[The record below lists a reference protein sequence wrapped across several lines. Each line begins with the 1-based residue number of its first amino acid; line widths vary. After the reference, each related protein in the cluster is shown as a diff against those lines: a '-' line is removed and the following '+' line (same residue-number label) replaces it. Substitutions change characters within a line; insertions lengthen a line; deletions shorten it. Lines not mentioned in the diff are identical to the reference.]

1 MEPFVLYCKSYCVDV
16 KRVVRLADTIER
28 FNVDK
33 IPFFVSAP
41 AADLPLFREFLGSRQ
56 VQLLADED
64 IIAANP
70 ALTLESIQKLPGN
83 ISQQIVKSEFWRLG
97 LSQAYLCLDSDCL
110 FIRPFSKSHFVT
122 AEGIPYSVIDEG
134 RDLLLATLARGKDKI
149 VDDFQRES
157 TEVQRAFGRAGK
169 HYNFGPTPPVWDRR
183 VWESLD
189 EHMLRPTGQT
199 LMDLICQSPHEMRWY
214 GEALLKYKAIDLIP
228 SQPTFKT
235 YHYAWQQQKDRKDG
249 IGVKELA
256 QLYCG
261 VVYQSA
267 WDREMDWPSEGGNWL
282 SHLSRRMRRGLGR
295 M

>member
-1 MEPFVLYCKSYCVDV
+1 MHPFVLYCKSYHVDV
-16 KRVVRLADTIER
+16 KRVVRLADTIAR
-28 FNVDK
+28 FNVDR

-41 AADLPLFREFLGSRQ
+41 AADLPLFKQLLGARD
-56 VQLLADED
+56 VQLLADEA

-70 ALTLESIQKLPGN
+70 ALQLEAMQQLPGN

-97 LSQAYLCLDSDCL
+97 LAQAYLCLDSDCL
-110 FIRPFSKSHFVT
+110 FIRPFDTATFVAADGT
-122 AEGIPYSVIDEG
+122 PYSVIDEG
-134 RDLLLATLARGKDKI
+134 RDLLLATLAKGDDKI
-149 VDDFQRES
+149 LGNFQRES
-157 TEVQRAFGRAGK
+157 AEVQQAFGRQGK

-189 EHMLRPTGQT
+189 EHMLKPSGQT
-199 LMDLICQSPHEMRWY
+199 LMHLICKSPHEMRWY

-235 YHYAWQQQKDRKDG
+235 YHYAWQQQKDKRDG
-249 IGVKELA
+249 ITLEKLA

-267 WDREMDWPSEGGNWL
+267 WDREMDWPSEGGSWL
-282 SHLSRRMRRGLGR
+282 SRFARRMRRGLGR